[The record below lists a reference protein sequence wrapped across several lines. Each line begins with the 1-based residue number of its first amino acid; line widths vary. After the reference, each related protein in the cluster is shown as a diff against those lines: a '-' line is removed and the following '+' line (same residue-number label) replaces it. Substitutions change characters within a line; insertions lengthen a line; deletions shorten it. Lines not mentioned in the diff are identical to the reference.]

1 MIVVDSNVIAY
12 CWVNGP
18 LTALAQSARVKDPE
32 WHVPILWRSEMR
44 SILTGY
50 LRDGSLTGAQ
60 VSQVMHA
67 AESAFVGHEH
77 IVPSA
82 SVFEIVGKSR
92 LSAYDCE
99 FVALASVLDVPLV
112 TADKAVLKVF
122 PERALTMEAFLKAE
136 RSA

>member
-18 LTALAQSARVKDPE
+18 LTALAQRVRVKDSD

-50 LRDGSLTGAQ
+50 LRDGSLNGPQ
-60 VSQVMHA
+60 VGRVMDA
-67 AESAFVGHEH
+67 AESALAGSEH
-77 IVPSA
+77 LVASA
-82 SVFEIVGKSR
+82 SIFDIAAKSR

-99 FVALASVLDVPLV
+99 FVALASLLGVSLV
-112 TADKAVLKVF
+112 TADKAVLKAF
-122 PERALTMEAFLKAE
+122 PQQTLSMQAFVAV
-136 RSA
+136 R